1 MNKLKIGVIGI
12 PGKWSTEVLADRLE
26 ERTGFRAVID
36 MSQVELRLDTHQLMF
51 QDLDLMTLDGLII
64 KKISEVYSP
73 ATEDRIH
80 LLSYAERA
88 GVRLFS
94 PTASVG
100 NLVNRLSG
108 TLALQQGNI
117 PMPKTRIT
125 ESPEQAFTTV
135 REFGSAILKPLYSTK
150 ARGMIMLTKDDSDEF
165 VRNALVE
172 YRHSQ
177 PIYYIQQ
184 TVKLDGRD
192 LGMVFV
198 GGEYLCTYARV
209 GNKDSW
215 NTTINS
221 GGKYEMFEPDAEL
234 IELGRRAQSCY
245 DLSFTTVDIALTDQG
260 PVVFEVSAFGGF
272 KGALEGCD
280 IDAASV
286 YADYILQECV
296 LQKRVL
302 QECISQEGALQK
314 KEIAS

>member
-1 MNKLKIGVIGI
+1 MLNKPKIGVIGI

-36 MSQVELRLDTHQLMF
+36 MSQVELRLDTQQLMY
-51 QDLDLMTLDGLII
+51 QGLDLMTLDGLII
-64 KKISEVYSP
+64 KKISETYSP

-88 GVRLFS
+88 GVKLFS
-94 PTASVG
+94 PTHSVG

-108 TLALQQGNI
+108 TLALQQGDI

-125 ESPEQAFTTV
+125 ESAEQAFATI

-150 ARGMIMLTKDDSDEF
+150 ARGMIMLTPADSDEV
-165 VRNALVE
+165 VRDALE
-172 YRHSQ
+172 KYRHTQS
-177 PIYYIQQ
+177 IYYIQQ
-184 TVKLDGRD
+184 TVELDGRD
-192 LGMVFV
+192 LGMVFI

-221 GGKYEMFEPDAEL
+221 GGKYELFEPGADL
-234 IELGRRAQSCY
+234 IELGRRAQACY
-245 DLSFTTVDIALTDQG
+245 DLSFTTVDIALTNQG

-272 KGALEGCD
+272 KGALEGCN
-280 IDAASV
+280 IDAASA
-286 YADYILQECV
+286 YATYV
-296 LQKRVL
+296 LQACGL
-302 QECISQEGALQK
+302 SEGTT
-314 KEIAS
+314 S

>member
-1 MNKLKIGVIGI
+1 LNKPKIGVIGI

-36 MSQVELRLDTHQLMF
+36 MSQVELRLDTNQLMY

-64 KKISEVYSP
+64 KKISEVYAP

-88 GVRLFS
+88 GVKLFS
-94 PTASVG
+94 PTQSVG

-125 ESPEQAFTTV
+125 ENPEQAFATV

-150 ARGMIMLTKDDSDEF
+150 ARGMIMLTEDDSDEF
-165 VRNALVE
+165 VRNALEE
-172 YRHSQ
+172 YRQSQ
-177 PIYYIQQ
+177 SIYYIQQ

-221 GGKYEMFEPDAEL
+221 GGKYEKFEPDAEL

-286 YADYILQECV
+286 YADFVLQECILQECV
-296 LQKRVL
+296 G
-302 QECISQEGALQK
+302 QEGVLQK
-314 KEIAS
+314 KEMAS